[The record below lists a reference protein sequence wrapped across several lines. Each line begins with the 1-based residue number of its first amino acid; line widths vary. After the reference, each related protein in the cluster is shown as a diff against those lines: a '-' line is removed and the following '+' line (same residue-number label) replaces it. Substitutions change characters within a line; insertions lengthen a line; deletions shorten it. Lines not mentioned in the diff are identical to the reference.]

1 MVDSIGTSGQ
11 TQNVTQTSQVKKGGD
26 VGKVRDTSGAAQA
39 DTVNISS
46 DALDLVQ
53 AQEAARAIANQ
64 LSDDQSV
71 TLASDPGLLNALI

>member
-11 TQNVTQTSQVKKGGD
+11 TQNAAQTSQVKKRGD
-26 VGKVRDTSGAAQA
+26 VSKVSDASGSSQA

-71 TLASDPGLLNALI
+71 TLTSDPERLNALI

>member
-11 TQNVTQTSQVKKGGD
+11 TQNATQTSQVKKRGD
-26 VGKVRDTSGAAQA
+26 VSKVSDTSGSTQA

-53 AQEAARAIANQ
+53 AQETARATANQ

-71 TLASDPGLLNALI
+71 TLTSDPERLNALI